1 MRRTT
6 YRQILSA
13 THGVLNQISNHYRTG
28 KWVGTL
34 NDFVTYDESQT
45 LTIPMIKDLLK
56 AIKEGEID
64 LPISF
69 LGGETIYVD
78 TDIYEFLGERL

>member
-1 MRRTT
+1 MQRTT
-6 YRQILSA
+6 YKQILSA

-34 NDFVTYDESQT
+34 NDFITYDESQT
-45 LTIPMIKDLLK
+45 LTTPMVRDLLK
-56 AIKEGEID
+56 AIKKGELD